1 MKFVRSYFDLIILV
15 FVCTVFLVLG
25 VYLWMA
31 TDIKPTLCAD
41 DARNVVPCEYT
52 ENGETKTR
60 DETICTTVLLGETSC
75 SLAKI
80 TAFLTSFGVPLGAA
94 FTWAITFFVGEK
106 IRLSELVFR
115 RDDIR
120 DYIPIKKRT
129 LNKNTVLLIGL
140 GRSGKSELID
150 QISSRNARLSQD
162 RTNDWAHYGFAI
174 ENYTFDNDKKAV
186 AEKTIFVVNDYRGQR
201 VQDLGA
207 NITDQIENGGWYKP
221 SLINSVVFIVDLF
234 NWENVGDE
242 DKPHEKIDADRVKFQ
257 MSELT
262 STAISFMFG
271 LTSRDSLTGVY
282 LFINKVDQLT
292 CKKTHAEVSTEAKAA
307 YQRLIDDLEKHAS
320 ESDVDFACFVGSARL
335 GTKVIGQDSLVSEL
349 IKKSERVV

>member
-41 DARNVVPCEYT
+41 DAGNVAPCEYT
-52 ENGETKTR
+52 DNGETKTR
-60 DETICTTVLLGETSC
+60 AETICTTVLLGETSC

-106 IRLSELVFR
+106 IRLAELVFR

-207 NITDQIENGGWYKP
+207 NITCLLYTSP
-221 SLINSVVFIVDLF
+221 S
-234 NWENVGDE
+234 
-242 DKPHEKIDADRVKFQ
+242 PRDRTRAR
-257 MSELT
+257 MPS
-262 STAISFMFG
+262 
-271 LTSRDSLTGVY
+271 
-282 LFINKVDQLT
+282 
-292 CKKTHAEVSTEAKAA
+292 
-307 YQRLIDDLEKHAS
+307 
-320 ESDVDFACFVGSARL
+320 SA
-335 GTKVIGQDSLVSEL
+335 
-349 IKKSERVV
+349 